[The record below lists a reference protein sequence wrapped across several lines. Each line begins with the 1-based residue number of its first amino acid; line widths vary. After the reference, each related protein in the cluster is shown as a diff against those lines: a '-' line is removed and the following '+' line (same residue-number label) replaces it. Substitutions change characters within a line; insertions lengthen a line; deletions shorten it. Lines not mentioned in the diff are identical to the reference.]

1 MAELN
6 FGILDT
12 QAPGRI
18 AAMPQQ
24 REEQQA
30 KNAMQLMQVQQAMG
44 QNELAK
50 YQLSSARR
58 TDEETNKL
66 RALYGEASDIS
77 DPNFIRKV
85 YAINPEKGIALDKAI
100 AERTA
105 KKLTQTKTEGE
116 IQAQKYKFF
125 VDRLSSLS
133 QDPSDA
139 GIDRFLKEAV
149 DGGVM
154 SFDLASAKSAQ
165 LKGMGLP
172 ERQKAI
178 LSAGQSAKEALAAL
192 KPDIKEFSGGMYDV
206 SKVDPNTGM
215 PRFLSPR
222 VALPS
227 TDAALR
233 SAYAAGMKWNPE
245 TLQFENVGGGVPAQP
260 GAAPA
265 PVPRAA
271 APAQAG
277 APVTPA
283 TFPRDTAVQQTTR
296 MTDATAIKRQELANE
311 QIKLAN
317 ATQKL
322 ASPAAAKDPDIRK
335 FYEDQAKQATNNI
348 ASLNQELGGKTNNMP
363 GAAAAAAA
371 PVVNALIERSPKDQ
385 RDAKVVASTTTDSA
399 GNIRRFN
406 KFGEQIGEVLKG
418 AGKPSATY
426 ERTQQLQKQLTQDL
440 ALTIRELEN
449 AVKPKGLIEQSTG
462 SGAGALVDTS
472 RAFFGDATEGA
483 IAVATLKPI
492 YDRVLKLVPRFE
504 GPQSN
509 NDTKSYEN
517 AAGQLAN
524 PAVPNKTKL
533 AAGKE
538 ILRIMKERQAQFI
551 SRDMVELPNVP
562 ADSAAPP
569 TAPVDMPSAAAAE
582 LARRAA
588 AKR

>member
-6 FGILDT
+6 FGLLTPPGSQSIGNAFAQGMDQAAVARAQENQNALSQYTLSKAKREDEVNNRLLSDLRAAKTPEEQMQAYVYAGRAKDALAIQSDILKNTKLRNEILAQPGAQANT
-12 QAPGRI
+12 QAQTAVRHGTVMKNEATRVLADPTFD
-18 AAMPQQ
+18 
-24 REEQQA
+24 
-30 KNAMQLMQVQQAMG
+30 NAMRAVVNFGKATGQDVTQELATITAMG
-44 QNELAK
+44 NDPVKIANWAK
-50 YQLSSARR
+50 GHAVTGEQLLKQSVVKTVD
-58 TDEETNKL
+58 TDM
-66 RALYGEASDIS
+66 GGSIS
-77 DPNFIRKV
+77 RQTYDAQGVAVGAPTIIPKTPTLGSV
-85 YAINPEKGIALDKAI
+85 PGIAQADIARARAI
-100 AERTA
+100 D
-105 KKLTQTKTEGE
+105 EG
-116 IQAQKYKFF
+116 IP
-125 VDRLSSLS
+125 V
-133 QDPSDA
+133 
-139 GIDRFLKEAV
+139 
-149 DGGVM
+149 
-154 SFDLASAKSAQ
+154 
-165 LKGMGLP
+165 
-172 ERQKAI
+172 
-178 LSAGQSAKEALAAL
+178 
-192 KPDIKEFSGGMYDV
+192 
-206 SKVDPNTGM
+206 
-215 PRFLSPR
+215 
-222 VALPS
+222 
-227 TDAALR
+227 
-233 SAYAAGMKWNPE
+233 
-245 TLQFENVGGGVPAQP
+245 P

-265 PVPRAA
+265 QP
-271 APAQAG
+271 G

-283 TFPRDTAVQQTTR
+283 AFPRDTAVQQTTR

-322 ASPAAAKDPDIRK
+322 ALPAAANDPDIRR
-335 FYEDQAKQATNNI
+335 FYEERFKEATNNI
-348 ASLNQELGGKTNNMP
+348 DALNKELGGRTNNMP
-363 GAAAAAAA
+363 GAAAAA
-371 PVVNALIERSPKDQ
+371 PGVPNALIERSPKDQ
-385 RDAKVVASTTTDSA
+385 RDAKVVASITTDSA
-399 GNIRRFN
+399 GNVRRFN
-406 KFGEQIGEVLKG
+406 KFGDQIGEVIKG
-418 AGKPSATY
+418 VGKPSATY
-426 ERTQQLQKQLTQDL
+426 EKTQQLQKQLTQDL

>member
-6 FGILDT
+6 FGLLTPPGSQSIGNAFVQGMDQAAVARAQENQNALSQYTLSKAKREDEVNNRLLSDLRAAKTPEEQMQAYVYAGRAKDALAIQSDILKNTKLRNEILAQPGAQANT
-12 QAPGRI
+12 QAQTAVRHGTVMKNEATRVLADPTLG
-18 AAMPQQ
+18 
-24 REEQQA
+24 
-30 KNAMQLMQVQQAMG
+30 NAMQAVVNFGRATGQDVTQELATITAMG
-44 QNELAK
+44 NDPVKIANWAK
-50 YQLSSARR
+50 GHAVTGEQLLKQSVVKTVD
-58 TDEETNKL
+58 TDM
-66 RALYGEASDIS
+66 GGSIS
-77 DPNFIRKV
+77 RQTYDAQGVAVGAPTIIPKTPTLGSV
-85 YAINPEKGIALDKAI
+85 PGIAQADIARARAI
-100 AERTA
+100 D
-105 KKLTQTKTEGE
+105 EG
-116 IQAQKYKFF
+116 IP
-125 VDRLSSLS
+125 V
-133 QDPSDA
+133 
-139 GIDRFLKEAV
+139 
-149 DGGVM
+149 
-154 SFDLASAKSAQ
+154 
-165 LKGMGLP
+165 
-172 ERQKAI
+172 
-178 LSAGQSAKEALAAL
+178 
-192 KPDIKEFSGGMYDV
+192 
-206 SKVDPNTGM
+206 
-215 PRFLSPR
+215 
-222 VALPS
+222 
-227 TDAALR
+227 
-233 SAYAAGMKWNPE
+233 
-245 TLQFENVGGGVPAQP
+245 P

-265 PVPRAA
+265 QP
-271 APAQAG
+271 G

-283 TFPRDTAVQQTTR
+283 AFPRDTAVQQTTR

-322 ASPAAAKDPDIRK
+322 ALPAAANDPDIRR
-335 FYEDQAKQATNNI
+335 FYEERFKEATNNI
-348 ASLNQELGGKTNNMP
+348 DALNKELGGRTNNMP
-363 GAAAAAAA
+363 GAAAAA
-371 PVVNALIERSPKDQ
+371 PGVPNALIERSPKDQ
-385 RDAKVVASTTTDSA
+385 RDAKVVASITTDSA
-399 GNIRRFN
+399 GNVRRFN
-406 KFGEQIGEVLKG
+406 KFGDQIGEVIKG
-418 AGKPSATY
+418 VGKPSATY
-426 ERTQQLQKQLTQDL
+426 EKTQQLQKQLTQDL

>member
-6 FGILDT
+6 FGLLTPPGSQSIGNAFAQGMDQAAVARAQENQNALSQYTLSKAKREDEVNNRLLSDLRAAKTPEEQMQAYVYAGRAKDALAMQSDILKNIKTRNEILAQPGAQANT
-12 QAPGRI
+12 QAQTAVRHGTVMKNEATRVLADPTFD
-18 AAMPQQ
+18 
-24 REEQQA
+24 
-30 KNAMQLMQVQQAMG
+30 NAMRAVVNFGKATGQDVTQELATITAMG
-44 QNELAK
+44 NDPVKIANWAK
-50 YQLSSARR
+50 GHAVTGEQLLKQSVVKTVD
-58 TDEETNKL
+58 TDM
-66 RALYGEASDIS
+66 GGSIS
-77 DPNFIRKV
+77 RQTYDAQGVAVGAPTIIPKTPTLGSV
-85 YAINPEKGIALDKAI
+85 PGIAQADIARARAI
-100 AERTA
+100 D
-105 KKLTQTKTEGE
+105 EG
-116 IQAQKYKFF
+116 IP
-125 VDRLSSLS
+125 V
-133 QDPSDA
+133 
-139 GIDRFLKEAV
+139 
-149 DGGVM
+149 
-154 SFDLASAKSAQ
+154 
-165 LKGMGLP
+165 
-172 ERQKAI
+172 
-178 LSAGQSAKEALAAL
+178 
-192 KPDIKEFSGGMYDV
+192 
-206 SKVDPNTGM
+206 
-215 PRFLSPR
+215 
-222 VALPS
+222 
-227 TDAALR
+227 
-233 SAYAAGMKWNPE
+233 
-245 TLQFENVGGGVPAQP
+245 P

-265 PVPRAA
+265 QP
-271 APAQAG
+271 G

-283 TFPRDTAVQQTTR
+283 AFPRDTAVQQTTR

-322 ASPAAAKDPDIRK
+322 ALPAAANDPDIRR
-335 FYEDQAKQATNNI
+335 FYEERFKEATNNI
-348 ASLNQELGGKTNNMP
+348 DALNKELGGRTNNMP
-363 GAAAAAAA
+363 GAAAAA
-371 PVVNALIERSPKDQ
+371 PGVPNALIERSPKDQ
-385 RDAKVVASTTTDSA
+385 RDAKVVASITTDSA
-399 GNIRRFN
+399 GNVRRFN
-406 KFGEQIGEVLKG
+406 KFGDQIGEVIKG
-418 AGKPSATY
+418 VGKPSATY
-426 ERTQQLQKQLTQDL
+426 EKTQQLQKQLTQDL